1 MKKNLIL
8 IFVLALC
15 LSLVACSS
23 GAPKESKNDKGNY
36 QSTQNEAQSAQEEFV
51 FKKDAVEIR
60 MNAKAAALI
69 EKLGKPQSEF
79 IAPTC
84 AFQGDDK
91 TFIYPGFELNTYQD
105 AEGTDYVLGVIFSDD
120 SVMTA
125 EGLRL
130 FDDISKVKEL
140 YGETEV
146 KEGLYRYERD
156 NSILSIVDNNG
167 KVYSIEYRAIINF

>member
-1 MKKNLIL
+1 MKKNVIL

-15 LSLVACSS
+15 LSLALTACTPS
-23 GAPKESKNDKGNY
+23 APKQDDKGAT
-36 QSTQNEAQSAQEEFV
+36 QTTQNAEKTEEKEFV
-51 FKKDAVEIR
+51 FVKDNVQMP
-60 MNAKAAALI
+60 MNAKAAEII

-91 TFIYPGFELNTYQD
+91 VFTYPGFQLNTYQD
-105 AEGTDYVLGVIFSDD
+105 GEGNDYVLGVLFTDD
-120 SVMTA
+120 SVATA

-146 KEGLYRYERD
+146 KEGLYRYEKG

>member
-1 MKKNLIL
+1 MKRNVIL

-15 LSLVACSS
+15 LSLAAC
-23 GAPKESKNDKGNY
+23 APSTLKSEDRG
-36 QSTQNEAQSAQEEFV
+36 STQTTQKTEKTDEKEFV
-51 FKKDAVEIR
+51 FVKDNVEMV
-60 MNAKAAALI
+60 MNAKAAQII

-91 TFIYPGFELNTYQD
+91 TFIYPGFQLNTYQD
-105 AEGTDYVLGVIFSDD
+105 AEKNDYVLGVLFTDD
-120 SVMTA
+120 SVATA

-146 KEGLYRYERD
+146 KEGLYRYEKG